1 MSTASLETAGP
12 DWVSLTAA
20 DLLVS
25 MRVPRGWEAT
35 APDRTTI
42 AAAGP
47 DGVSLSV
54 QRGVPE
60 EPGHDW
66 FVEFARAV
74 PAQLQDDVPGFE
86 LIETERFRLS
96 SAYADVLLVAARRDD
111 GLTGAVGPTAQVQ
124 AYVWAG
130 DRRMYV
136 VAGSTPAVHEARDLP
151 VLRAVVHSLRLLP
164 PRG

>member
-1 MSTASLETAGP
+1 VSEAAADVDGP

-25 MRVPRGWEAT
+25 LRVPRGWEAT

-42 AAAGP
+42 AVHGP
-47 DGVSLSV
+47 DDVSLTV

-60 EPGHDW
+60 EPGHAW
-66 FVEFARAV
+66 FVDFARAV
-74 PAQLQDDVPGFE
+74 PGRLQDDLEGFE
-86 LIETERFRLS
+86 LVDTERFRLS
-96 SAYADVLLVAARRDD
+96 SAHADVLLVAARHDD
-111 GLTGAVGPTAQVQ
+111 GSHPATVQVQ

-136 VAGSTPAVHEARDLP
+136 VTGAAPLDRESRDLP

-164 PRG
+164 PRPGT